1 MNLSGGDE
9 DKRFETGTLEPL
21 EEPTRPIPDPANVG
35 PSTVSVAEDQ
45 QTPTV
50 VSVVEEDETPTVV
63 SVADEDEDPTV
74 VSVSAVDDAHGA
86 TPAGR
91 LDPMNSI
98 APSAAPPPMLL
109 ERIEPSLARGERLR
123 LDAAHGPVSI
133 GRAERNDLRLYTASA
148 SREHAVIAGN
158 EAGAWLLTPV
168 EGRSVSIDGDP
179 TEEPVELEIGMNLVL
194 GGDHLRCV
202 ADTPLREESSGGTES
217 SGRISEGPSGRRGRA
232 SWIVI
237 GLIAAA
243 GLGLIAYAWLIG

>member
-1 MNLSGGDE
+1 MSGGDE
-9 DKRFETGTLEPL
+9 GRRSEIGSQEPL
-21 EEPTRPIPDPANVG
+21 DEPTRPIPDPANAG
-35 PSTVSVAEDQ
+35 PSTDSVAEDQ

-63 SVADEDEDPTV
+63 SVADEEPTV
-74 VSVSAVDDAHGA
+74 VSVSAVDDAEGSA
-86 TPAGR
+86 AAGR
-91 LDPMNSI
+91 TDPMNSI

-109 ERIEPSLARGERLR
+109 ERIEPSLARGERVR
-123 LDAAHGPVSI
+123 LDAADGQISL
-133 GRAERNDLRLYTASA
+133 GRAEHNDLRLYTASA

-168 EGRSVSIDGDP
+168 EGKSVSIDGDP

-202 ADTPLREESSGGTES
+202 RDAPLREASSGTTGS
-217 SGRISEGPSGRRGRA
+217 DGPAGEGPSGRTGRA
-232 SWIVI
+232 TWIVI
-237 GLIAAA
+237 GAIAAA